1 MVQLPNRRLLH
12 HFRVASGGSEI
23 LEAAFELTDI
33 IYNPEL
39 KGVLACYHSFGDGT
53 QICGET

>member
-1 MVQLPNRRLLH
+1 LD
-12 HFRVASGGSEI
+12 HFRVATGGSEI

-33 IYNPEL
+33 ISNPEL
-39 KGVLACYHSFGDGT
+39 KGVLAGYRSFGDGT